1 MFVPEQIEKPLLLL
15 RFLGEHMAV
24 IFRESDDPAVVRARV
39 GRVAVDLRRP
49 RDPAEGLEFSHG
61 EAHRESDGDTAV
73 RGSERDFRL
82 AGQYL
87 DLVLGGK
94 ELDQFSASTSSIQ
107 LPRVA
112 PKR

>member
-1 MFVPEQIEKPLLLL
+1 MFVPEQVEKPLLLL

-39 GRVAVDLRRP
+39 GRVAVDRRRP

-61 EAHRESDGDTAV
+61 EAHRESGGD
-73 RGSERDFRL
+73 ERDFRL